1 MQPTS
6 DIVIEVNT
14 QFIGQHAG
22 DNVIRFAFTYEV
34 TMTNVGVEPLQL
46 RNRYWLITD
55 GNGRTQEVSG
65 PGVVGEEPNLAPEQS
80 FTYRSGAVLDT
91 PVGTMQ
97 GHYEFEDRDGSM
109 HKVPINVF
117 TLAVTHV
124 LN

>member
-1 MQPTS
+1 
-6 DIVIEVNT
+6 
-14 QFIGQHAG
+14 
-22 DNVIRFAFTYEV
+22 
-34 TMTNVGVEPLQL
+34 MTNVGVEPLQL